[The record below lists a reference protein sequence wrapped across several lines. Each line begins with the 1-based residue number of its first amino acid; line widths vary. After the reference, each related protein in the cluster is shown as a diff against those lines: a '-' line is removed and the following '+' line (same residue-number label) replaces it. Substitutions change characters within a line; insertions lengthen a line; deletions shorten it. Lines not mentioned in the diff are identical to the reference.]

1 MGMRSCRRW
10 IFLSLCVLLSAF
22 VLTPASRA
30 QEDRW
35 KELQARAAALQ
46 DAGNYSEAISTAKEA
61 LNVAEATFGGED
73 VHVAA
78 SLNALASLY
87 YSQEKYADAE
97 PLFKRA
103 LAIEEKALGPDDPH
117 VATLL
122 NNLAVLY
129 DDQGKYADAEPLYKR
144 ALAIDEKALGPDD
157 PHVATDQNN
166 LAELYREQGKYAD
179 AEPLYQRA
187 LAIVEKALGPDD
199 PDVAT
204 ALNNLAVLYDDEGKY
219 ADAEPL
225 YKRALAIA
233 EKALGPDDPHLAT
246 DVNNLAEL
254 YREQGKYADAEPLF
268 KRALA
273 IDEKALGPDD
283 SHLATD
289 LNNLAELYED
299 QGKYADAEP
308 LYKRALAIDE
318 KALGPDHPG
327 VATDLNNLAE
337 LYEQQ
342 GKYAD
347 AEPLYERALAIREK
361 ALGPDHP
368 DVATSLN
375 NLAELHERQGK
386 YADAEPLY
394 KRALAIY
401 EKALGPDH
409 PLVATGLNNLAK
421 LYDDQ
426 GKYADA
432 EPLYKRALAID
443 EKALGPDDPGLAT
456 DLNNLAALYDDQ
468 GKHADAEPLYK
479 RALAIDE
486 KALGPDHPHVA
497 TALSNLATL
506 YYSQGKYAEA
516 GSFFDQALQNLSKQF
531 RYSFTY
537 MSEKDRLQFLDTAEK
552 DFSGYFSFCL
562 SYAKQDPSL
571 AGKMYD
577 LLLWEKGMVSVS
589 ATALRAQIA
598 ASGDADAIKMFDD
611 LAAKR
616 NQSSRL
622 ATLRP
627 AGWEQTKKTL
637 DEEANSLEGELAR
650 RLSAVSEQESLAN
663 ATWRDVQKKLRP
675 GEAAVELVRFDFYD
689 GVHWT
694 GKSDYVALVVTPGT
708 ANGPILVPLGEAAN
722 LEGAPL
728 RDYQGLIEAQSA
740 GYEQDATAIPGQ
752 ALYLALWKPLEP
764 ALEGAK
770 TVYFSPD
777 GMLDQISL
785 GVLLGEDGEPLLS
798 KYDLRVVSST
808 RDLLRPAQVY
818 TTNTAVLA
826 GNPSYDLTNEQ
837 YQTAL
842 ASLNAPGQTSPAATT
857 LVASLSAENVNR
869 LRSEESAKGPLPP
882 LSGTAIEISD
892 IAGLLEKQKWQVTV
906 YEDNR
911 ALVEAVRGVP
921 HPRVL
926 YLATHGFFE
935 PDQAIQH
942 KDRSPGS
949 EPPPGLEDPM
959 LRSGLYFAGADRARE
974 GEPIPEGQGDGI
986 LTAYEASMLD
996 LHGTEMVV
1004 LSACETGLGKVEAG
1018 EGVFGLLRGFE
1029 EAGADSVVIS
1039 MWKVP
1044 DAQTQQLMT
1053 AFYENWQS
1061 KGMNKHEALR
1071 EAQLE
1076 LRSKIKDHFGQDL
1089 PYYWGAFVLV
1099 GR

>member
-1 MGMRSCRRW
+1 MGMRSYRCW
-10 IFLSLCVLLSAF
+10 IFLPLCVSLSALAL
-22 VLTPASRA
+22 VPASRA

-35 KELQARAAALQ
+35 KELQVRAATLQ
-46 DAGNYSEAISTAKEA
+46 AAGNYTEAISTAKEA
-61 LNVAEATFGGED
+61 LNVAEATFGADD
-73 VHVAA
+73 VHTAV
-78 SLNALASLY
+78 SLNALGLLY
-87 YSQEKYADAE
+87 EKQGKYADAE
-97 PLFKRA
+97 PLYKRA
-103 LAIEEKALGPDDPH
+103 LAIVEKAVGPDHPGVATILNNLAELYDDQGKYADAEPLYKRALAIDERALGPDNPN
-117 VATLL
+117 VARAL
-122 NNLAVLY
+122 NNLAALY

-157 PHVATDQNN
+157 PLVATD
-166 LAELYREQGKYAD
+166 
-179 AEPLYQRA
+179 
-187 LAIVEKALGPDD
+187 
-199 PDVAT
+199 
-204 ALNNLAVLYDDEGKY
+204 LNNFANLYDHQGKY

-225 YKRALAIA
+225 YKRALAIR
-233 EKALGPDDPHLAT
+233 EKALGPDHPDVAT
-246 DVNNLAEL
+246 DLNNLATL
-254 YREQGKYADAEPLF
+254 YYDQGKYADAEPLF
-268 KRALA
+268 NRALA
-273 IDEKALGPDD
+273 IDEKALGPDHPLVAGD
-283 SHLATD
+283 V
-289 LNNLAELYED
+289 NNLAELYRE

-318 KALGPDHPG
+318 KALGPDHPL
-327 VATDLNNLAE
+327 VATTLNNLA
-337 LYEQQ
+337 
-342 GKYAD
+342 
-347 AEPLYERALAIREK
+347 AIY
-361 ALGPDHP
+361 GY
-368 DVATSLN
+368 
-375 NLAELHERQGK
+375 QGK

-394 KRALAIY
+394 KRALAIR
-401 EKALGPDH
+401 ENALGPDN
-409 PLVATGLNNLAK
+409 PDVATSLNNLAL
-421 LYDDQ
+421 LYDHQ
-426 GKYADA
+426 GKYADAEPLYQRALAIDEKLADNLEMATTLNNLALLYDHQGKYVDA

-443 EKALGPDDPGLAT
+443 EKLGPDYLGVAMT
-456 DLNNLAALYDDQ
+456 LNNLAELYREQ
-468 GKHADAEPLYK
+468 GKYADAEPLFK
-479 RALAIDE
+479 QALAIYE
-486 KALGPDHPHVA
+486 KTLGPDHPLAA
-497 TALSNLATL
+497 TALSNLATF

-516 GSFFDQALQNLSKQF
+516 GPFFDQALQNLSKQF
-531 RYSFTY
+531 EHSFTY
-537 MSEKDRLQFLDTAEK
+537 MSEKDRLQFLGTVENT
-552 DFSGYFSFCL
+552 FSGYFSFCL

-577 LLLWEKGMVSVS
+577 LLLWEKGMVGVS
-589 ATALRAQIA
+589 AAAMRARIA

-637 DEEANSLEGELAR
+637 DDEANDLEGELAR
-650 RLSAVSEQESLAN
+650 RVSAVSEQESLAN
-663 ATWRDVQKKLRP
+663 VTWRDVQNNLRP
-675 GEAAVELVRFDFYD
+675 GEAAVELVRFGFYD

-694 GKSDYVALVVTPGT
+694 GKSDYVAVVVTPST

-728 RDYQGLIEAQSA
+728 QDYQSFIEARSA
-740 GYEQDATAIPGQ
+740 GYEQDVTAIPGQ
-752 ALYLALWKPLEP
+752 ALYRALWKPLEP

-770 TVYFSPD
+770 TVYISPD
-777 GMLDQISL
+777 GVLDQVSL
-785 GVLLGEDGEPLLS
+785 GILPGDDGEPLLS

-808 RDLLRPAQVY
+808 RDLLRPVQVY

-842 ASLNAPGQTSPAATT
+842 ASLNAPAQARPAATT
-857 LVASLSAENVNR
+857 LVASLSPAENVHA
-869 LRSEESAKGPLPP
+869 LRSENSPRGPLPP
-882 LSGTAIEISD
+882 LPGTAVEIGD
-892 IAGLLEKQKWQVTV
+892 IAGLLEKQKWQVMV

-911 ALVEAVRGVP
+911 ALVEAVRGVL

-935 PDQAIQH
+935 PDQAIPH
-942 KDRSPGS
+942 KDRSADS
-949 EPPPGLEDPM
+949 EPSPGLEDPM

-996 LHGTEMVV
+996 LHGTEMVA